1 MLDLLALFSQ
11 NTALVFSTGCFLWDI
26 SKYFKNLA
34 QIFQL
39 IFQITKLMPTPTK
52 AIAHSPIKLLF
63 SHTQTHKR
71 AHKYTHTHTH
81 THTSTANLITED
93 PKGQFRV
100 KIQQDLSTIINIMAS
115 KNKLKSQAN
124 VRGIH
129 QGRTRK
135 QGQIVP
141 LVPSLV
147 AQRVKHLLALWVRST
162 WVRSPDQEEP
172 LEKEMA
178 THSIT
183 LAWKIPWTEKPGRLQ
198 SRVTKSRT
206 RLSNFTFGF
215 KMLNIG
221 D

>member
-11 NTALVFSTGCFLWDI
+11 NTSLVFSTGCFLWDI
-26 SKYFKNLA
+26 SKYFKNLV

-63 SHTQTHKR
+63 SHT
-71 AHKYTHTHTH
+71 HTHTH
-81 THTSTANLITED
+81 MHAHKYTHTSTANLITED
-93 PKGQFRV
+93 SKGQFRV

-135 QGQIVP
+135 QGQIIP
-141 LVPSLV
+141 LVASLV
-147 AQRVKHLLALWVRST
+147 AQRVKHLLALWET

-183 LAWKIPWTEKPGRLQ
+183 LAWKIPWMEKPGRLQ
-198 SRVTKSRT
+198 SRVATSRT
-206 RLSNFTFGF
+206 
-215 KMLNIG
+215 
-221 D
+221 